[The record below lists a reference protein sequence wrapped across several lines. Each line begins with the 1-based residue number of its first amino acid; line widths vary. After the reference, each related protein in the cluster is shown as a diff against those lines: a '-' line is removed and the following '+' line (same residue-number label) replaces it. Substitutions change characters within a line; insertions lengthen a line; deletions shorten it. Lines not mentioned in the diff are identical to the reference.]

1 MNHLAVQALA
11 EFSQRYAEAWQQKHD
26 TLPMSEDMVDLPS
39 PCVTKDNGSCVIWQ
53 PVARSEFADFEN
65 VEQGMELLLHED
77 SKAFYGSQYSADMQG
92 EWDGNTITLLQVWSD
107 DDFTRLQENILG
119 HLVTQRRL
127 KLKPTV
133 FIAATDAE
141 LDVVSICN
149 LSGEV
154 ILEKLGT
161 KKRTVLAAN
170 VSEFLAKLTPVVD

>member
-1 MNHLAVQALA
+1 MNHLAAQALA
-11 EFSQRYAEAWQQKHD
+11 EFSQRYVEAWQQKHD

-39 PCVTKDNGSCVIWQ
+39 SCVTKENDSCVIWQ
-53 PVARSEFADFEN
+53 PVARNEFADFEN

-92 EWDGNTITLLQVWSD
+92 EWEGNTITLLQVWSD
-107 DDFTRLQENILG
+107 DDFTRLQENIIG

-170 VSEFLAKLTPVVD
+170 VSEFLTKLTPVVE